1 MLSADRVGYRVEGR
15 WLVRDVS
22 MRVEPGEFWVIAGAN
37 GSGKSTLIRMLS
49 GELQPASGTV
59 TLEETPV
66 LSMATEDLARIRAC
80 LAQEMNTGFPFTAYE
95 VTLMGRTPWR
105 GGWAFSENDHRI
117 AVDAMGRQGV
127 SELAQRTYPTL
138 SGGEKRRVDMARVAA
153 QQPRLLLLDEP
164 TNHLDALHQIELMIW
179 CRRFLDAGGCIV
191 AVLHDLNLASAYADR
206 MLLLN
211 GGALA
216 ASGDPEAV
224 LTPENIRTCFG
235 LECVIWRHPS
245 GCPWV
250 VPVGAA
256 DSTTKESPVWGLTS
270 SHQGATL

>member
-22 MRVEPGEFWVIAGAN
+22 LQVEPGEFWVIAGAN
-37 GSGKSTLIRMLS
+37 GSGKSTLVRMLS

-59 TLEETPV
+59 TLEGTPV
-66 LSMATEDLARIRAC
+66 SSIAVEDLARVRAC

-105 GGWAFSENDHRI
+105 GGWAFSAEDHRI
-117 AVDAMGRQGV
+117 TADAMGRLGV

-179 CRRFLDAGGCIV
+179 CRQFADEGRCIV

-211 GGALA
+211 GGKSA
-216 ASGDPEAV
+216 AMGDPESV
-224 LTPENIRTCFG
+224 LTPDNIRTCFG

-250 VPVGAA
+250 VPIGSAH
-256 DSTTKESPVWGLTS
+256 SNTEESPTWGLAPLQ
-270 SHQGATL
+270 QGVTL